1 MQALRQCFIQR
12 AYKTV
17 YFMRLWKNIPHKN
30 LQMAGKVQ
38 VLNLPAKFSLFFT
51 CIGGQD

>member
-1 MQALRQCFIQR
+1 MQALRQCFVKR

-17 YFMRLWKNIPHKN
+17 YFMRLWKNIPHEN

-38 VLNLPAKFSLFFT
+38 VLNLPAQFSLFFT
-51 CIGGQD
+51 CIGGQN

>member
-1 MQALRQCFIQR
+1 MQALWQCFVKR

-17 YFMRLWKNIPHKN
+17 YFMRLWKDIPHEN

-38 VLNLPAKFSLFFT
+38 VLKLPAQFSLFFT
-51 CIGGQD
+51 CSGGQD

>member
-1 MQALRQCFIQR
+1 MQALRQRFFKR

-17 YFMRLWKNIPHKN
+17 YFMRLWKDIPHEN

-38 VLNLPAKFSLFFT
+38 VLNLPAQFSLFFT
-51 CIGGQD
+51 CTGGQN